1 MYACESTCSWITL
14 FIHTQWIYK
23 PLTEGCVQCKATL
36 SNTLL
41 RRAQLGRHALL
52 EFQLQHLSHLV
63 HSTSHTQ
70 THPAGRQT
78 SVWPYN
84 HSRNDQPFG
93 ERLQNPNPLILRS
106 WWQVTL
112 HPNIRILSSY
122 PHVIS
127 NLFIFFLSFFL
138 KKTTKHQ
145 HVCFNYIHSM
155 KVWGPKNIF
164 LCHTGPGELSH

>member
-70 THPAGRQT
+70 THQAGRQT

-93 ERLQNPNPLILRS
+93 ERLQNPNPLILS
-106 WWQVTL
+106 FLVTSDT
-112 HPNIRILSSY
+112 SSKY
-122 PHVIS
+122 KNFVIIPS
-127 NLFIFFLSFFL
+127 CHLKPVYLLSFFL

-145 HVCFNYIHSM
+145 YVCFNYIHSM